1 MIYDS
6 VEEANNRLGATVV
19 TYEGRPVYVQEV
31 IPHDDGVMRVKFREF
46 PFSGDL
52 IRKKINSPAFKRF
65 ETIPLG
71 FMNLF
76 AAGRRHA
83 VFCERTPNR
92 QRRQGLSGDTF
103 SSSSLIGE
111 RGVGFSDAITTDAFR
126 EMVLGEYPPYDEVL
140 SRLVPNS
147 SIAVD
152 REFAVLRTPEGYT
165 NVYHKRD
172 NIGVVIRGNLYLRPD
187 RRFMVE
193 SIQENPNLPNRVE
206 VM

>member
-1 MIYDS
+1 MLYDS
-6 VEEANNRLGATVV
+6 IEEANNRLGSTVV

-46 PFSGDL
+46 PFRGDL
-52 IRKKINSPAFKRF
+52 VRKKINSPAFKRF

-76 AAGRRHA
+76 SNGRRHTT
-83 VFCERTPNR
+83 FCERTPNR

-111 RGVGFSDAITTDAFR
+111 RGVGFSDSISADAFR
-126 EMVLGEYPPYDEVL
+126 EMVLGEYPTYDEAL
-140 SRLVPNS
+140 GRLVPNS

-165 NVYHKRD
+165 HVYHKRD

-187 RRFMVE
+187 RRFMIE
-193 SIQENPNLPNRVE
+193 SIQENANLPNRVE